1 MNQRYDVIIAGCGA
15 SGMAAAVKAAE
26 NKRKV
31 LILEK
36 GDRAGRKIL
45 ASGNGRCN
53 LMNRSTPRYYGDP
66 DFALQVLDRCP
77 PEAITQFFRHYGL
90 LTTEEDDGRVY
101 PITYQSSS
109 VLSVLKNAL
118 EVTGVNLVFND
129 AVVSAEKN
137 DGLFHV
143 CTEKGECFTAGRFI
157 VSCGGAAQPKLGGS
171 MDGYALLRSFG
182 HSVIPVL
189 PALVPINSDRKS
201 ISGLSGIR
209 ARCSISLY
217 KEKTCLHREKGEILF
232 TDYGVSGICIMQCA
246 RFSVQEKTFLMID
259 FLSEAFRSE
268 KDALMELARRK
279 EQFSHQ
285 SPLVL
290 LNGITQEKISY
301 AILKQAG
308 IPMRGEKAGDLTAD
322 DLLQIVRTAFGY
334 HIDVIGTRGFDFAQ
348 VSSGGADCRE
358 FNPVTM
364 ESYIVPGLYATGEVL
379 NVDGDCGGF
388 NLMFAISSGLNAGNS
403 V

>member
-15 SGMAAAVKAAE
+15 SGIAAAVKAAE

-36 GDRAGRKIL
+36 GNRAGRKIL

-53 LMNRSTPRYYGDP
+53 LMNRNTPRYYGDP
-66 DFALQVLDRCP
+66 DFALRVLDRCP
-77 PEAITQFFRHYGL
+77 PEAINHFFHYYGL

-118 EVTGVNLVFND
+118 EVTGVNMLFND

-143 CTEKGECFTAGRFI
+143 CTDKGNRFTCERFI

-171 MDGYALLRSFG
+171 QDGYTLLRAFG
-182 HSVIPVL
+182 HSLYPAL
-189 PALVPINSDRKS
+189 PALVPLNTDRKS

-209 ARCSISLY
+209 ARCRISLY
-217 KEKTCLHREKGEILF
+217 KDKTCLHSEKGEILF

-246 RFSVQEKTFLMID
+246 RFAVQGKTFLMID
-259 FLSEAFRSE
+259 FMSEAFRSE
-268 KDALMELARRK
+268 NDALMELKRRK

-285 SPLVL
+285 TPLVL

-308 IPMRGEKAGDLTAD
+308 IPMRGEKAGDLKGD
-322 DLLQIVRTAFGY
+322 DLLQIVRTAYGY

-348 VSSGGADCRE
+348 VTSGGADCTE
-358 FNPVTM
+358 FNPLTM
-364 ESYIVPGLYATGEVL
+364 ESYIVSGLYATGEVL

-388 NLMFAISSGLNAGNS
+388 NLMFAISSGLTAGNS